1 MATRLINDKGIFE
14 YLDLADLM
22 KDSDFEFYLAGD
34 IDNGNPDSLSK
45 SQLDEIKNNKSI
57 NYLGHIDISKEL
69 HNYDVNLVMS
79 KYEGSSR
86 ILLESLYIGLI
97 CISNNIPGTTE
108 LSSKFSN
115 SFFVNDN
122 NIQEFKRNL
131 NEIINNDAF
140 LDSTQNEFFGNGADY
155 NRKLINEN
163 YTSVKIAAAY
173 NKIYGYLRGEIESY
187 RSEFV

>member
-1 MATRLINDKGIFE
+1 
-14 YLDLADLM
+14 
-22 KDSDFEFYLAGD
+22 
-34 IDNGNPDSLSK
+34 
-45 SQLDEIKNNKSI
+45 
-57 NYLGHIDISKEL
+57 
-69 HNYDVNLVMS
+69 MS

-122 NIQEFKRNL
+122 NIEEFRRNL
-131 NEIINNDAF
+131 DEIINHDVF
-140 LDSTQNEFFGNGADY
+140 LDNTQNVFFGKNANY
-155 NRKLINEN
+155 NRELINEN
-163 YTSVKIAAAY
+163 YTSIKIAAAY
-173 NKIYGYLRGEIESY
+173 NKIYRYLRGEIESY